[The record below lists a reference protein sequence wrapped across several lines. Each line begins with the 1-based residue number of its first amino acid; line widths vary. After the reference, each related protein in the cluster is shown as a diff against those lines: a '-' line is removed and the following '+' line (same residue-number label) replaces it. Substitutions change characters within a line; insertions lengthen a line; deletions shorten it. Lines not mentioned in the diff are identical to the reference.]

1 MAENTTTHNKPKRT
15 FTTFKGMYNLTP
27 SGQTVDTTI
36 VMLSCTNDVQPIG
49 DWEFNDYKAHTV
61 FGTLAKKCHPGKEIK
76 VPIVANNGT
85 NDIITILN
93 VNTSGEM
100 SLPIDLTGKVYL
112 SGINFNISDN
122 WY

>member
-1 MAENTTTHNKPKRT
+1 MAERVFGKSVN
-15 FTTFKGMYNLTP
+15 TTFKGKWHLTHD
-27 SGQTVDTTI
+27 SQTVDTTT

-49 DWEFNDYKAHTV
+49 DWEFTDYKANTS
-61 FGTLAKKCHPGKEIK
+61 FATLPKRCWPGKEVK
-76 VPIVANNGT
+76 VPVVINNRSE
-85 NDIITILN
+85 DRVTILQI
-93 VNTSGEM
+93 NTSGEM